1 MIVNIM
7 HYFELNLGGKRKFC
21 VDFVKT
27 HHC

>member
-7 HYFELNLGGKRKFC
+7 HDLELNLGGKGTFY
-21 VDFVKT
+21 VNFVKT